1 MAKPVRSGMLA
12 AAALAIALVVAIGG
26 ERISL
31 NRARDSRAR
40 AQIAELQE
48 ALRRYYL
55 DNDAYPTTYQGL
67 EALVGDYIQ
76 GGSSEID
83 PGMVYPRLPP
93 PGSGPLLD
101 PWRHPYSYESDGQS
115 YELKSFG
122 PDSFLGG
129 SSEDAALVASS
140 PEKPP
145 G

>member
-1 MAKPVRSGMLA
+1 MAKPARSGILA
-12 AAALAIALVVAIGG
+12 AAAIAIALVVAIES

-55 DNDAYPTTYQGL
+55 DNGSYPTTDQGL
-67 EALVGDYIQ
+67 EALVGDYIM
-76 GGSSEID
+76 GGPSKID
-83 PGMVYPRLPP
+83 PGMVFPRPAPSRPRPP
-93 PGSGPLLD
+93 LD

-115 YELKSFG
+115 YVLKSFG
-122 PDSFLGG
+122 PGSLLGD
-129 SSEDAALVASS
+129 SSEDGALTASS

-145 G
+145 D

>member
-1 MAKPVRSGMLA
+1 MAKPVRSGILA
-12 AAALAIALVVAIGG
+12 AAAIGIALVVAIES

-55 DNDAYPTTYQGL
+55 DNGSYPTTDQGL
-67 EALVGDYIQ
+67 EALVGDYIK
-76 GGSSEID
+76 GGPSEID
-83 PGMVYPRLPP
+83 PGMVFPRLPP

-101 PWRHPYSYESDGQS
+101 PWRHTYSYESDGQS

-122 PDSFLGG
+122 PGSLLGD
-129 SSEDAALVASS
+129 SSEDAALTARS

>member
-1 MAKPVRSGMLA
+1 MAKPVRSRVLA

-31 NRARDSRAR
+31 YRARDSRAH

-55 DNDAYPTTYQGL
+55 DNGSYPTTDQGL
-67 EALVGDYIQ
+67 EALVGDYIK
-76 GGSSEID
+76 GGPSGID

-101 PWRHPYSYESDGQS
+101 PWRHPYSYESDGQN

-122 PDSFLGG
+122 PDSLLGG
-129 SSEDAALVASS
+129 SSEDAAVVASS